1 MASLADLTDDDVLW
15 DISKRSIVSAWKAGC
30 LLWVLNNQTWT
41 KSMGELVEWM
51 VYHDL
56 WSKMQIFAD
65 MLSQEADSVSEAQR
79 RGPKNLLEDLPD
91 SFNEAQL
98 EALRLSLGKSKDG
111 TKGQLRKW
119 VFRKFITFS
128 NQTGLYSKTQEYLKG
143 ITVGKKQ

>member
-1 MASLADLTDDDVLW
+1 
-15 DISKRSIVSAWKAGC
+15 
-30 LLWVLNNQTWT
+30 
-41 KSMGELVEWM
+41 MGELVEWM

-56 WSKMQIFAD
+56 WSKMQICAEI
-65 MLSQEADSVSEAQR
+65 LSQEPDSVSEAQR
-79 RGPKNLLEDLPD
+79 RGPKDLLEELPD